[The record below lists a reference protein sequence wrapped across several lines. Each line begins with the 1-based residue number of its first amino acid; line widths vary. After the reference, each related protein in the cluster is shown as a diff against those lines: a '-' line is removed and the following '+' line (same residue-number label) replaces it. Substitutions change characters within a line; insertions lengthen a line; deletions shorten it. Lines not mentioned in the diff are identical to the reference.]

1 MIFTIIGLPLV
12 HHNVGNLRTTN
23 LKMYFK
29 MSEEVGGF
37 VEILGMS
44 GKVKLLSNTRPSIQ
58 LQELL

>member
-1 MIFTIIGLPLV
+1 
-12 HHNVGNLRTTN
+12 
-23 LKMYFK
+23 MYFK